1 MEGLANVV
9 IATAE
14 LVEAEGRALRQEV
27 VRFLWAAMLI
37 VIAALMGLAGFSF
50 ILIGL
55 YWLLLQ
61 QFSTP
66 VAALT
71 FGFVALVLAGVLAWI
86 ARDSIR

>member
-61 QFSTP
+61 RLSTP
-66 VAALT
+66 VASLT
-71 FGFVALVLAGVLAWI
+71 FGFVALALAGVLAWI

>member
-55 YWLLLQ
+55 YWLLLTKL
-61 QFSTP
+61 STP
-66 VAALT
+66 VASLT